1 MNVCSD
7 QNESIHGTE
16 SENGKG
22 TTRGWYSAQFL
33 ASIFD
38 LLLLDWLLFLT
49 AENGSASYD
58 VSSVHCYK

>member
-1 MNVCSD
+1 MSVVIRMSPYTALRVKMEKVR
-7 QNESIHGTE
+7 QEVGIVHS
-16 SENGKG
+16 S
-22 TTRGWYSAQFL
+22 WL
-33 ASIFD
+33 AFFD